1 MAPDVNALILL
12 LSLFTRLTLHCSLQL
27 DTASFKKGKNS
38 ALSDRELVLEL
49 ARVWSAT
56 PADITGSLDGGC
68 NLVKQ

>member
-1 MAPDVNALILL
+1 MATEVNVLFLL

-27 DTASFKKGKNS
+27 DTASFKTGKNS
-38 ALSDRELVLEL
+38 SLSDRELVLEL

-56 PADITGSLDGGC
+56 PADITGIVEGGC